1 MTKFI
6 VGLLLG
12 LILGAVGAAGFLVT
26 AGGGDYLVVSS
37 PHVRELQGSLREADR
52 ERDWLR
58 EQLRASTDAV
68 TRLESRFLGLAT
80 RFEDLSERNKAGAS
94 APPVANRPTAI
105 PSPTPTP
112 RPAATS
118 TPSPTPIRPRATPA
132 RPRATGKPA

>member
-12 LILGAVGAAGFLVT
+12 LILGAVGSAGFLVT

-68 TRLESRFLGLAT
+68 TKLESRFLGLAT
-80 RFEDLSERNKAGAS
+80 RFEDLSERTRSQAS
-94 APPVANRPTAI
+94 APPVTAV
-105 PSPTPTP
+105 PAALPTPTP
-112 RPAATS
+112 RPTS
-118 TPSPTPIRPRATPA
+118 AVLPSPTPLRPRPTPA
-132 RPRATGKPA
+132 RPRATTKPD

>member
-1 MTKFI
+1 MTKFV

-80 RFEDLSERNKAGAS
+80 RFEDLNERTRSQAS
-94 APPVANRPTAI
+94 APPVADPPTAL
-105 PSPTPTP
+105 PTPTP
-112 RPAATS
+112 RPTS
-118 TPSPTPIRPRATPA
+118 TVLPSPTPLRPRPTPA
-132 RPRATGKPA
+132 RPRATTKPD